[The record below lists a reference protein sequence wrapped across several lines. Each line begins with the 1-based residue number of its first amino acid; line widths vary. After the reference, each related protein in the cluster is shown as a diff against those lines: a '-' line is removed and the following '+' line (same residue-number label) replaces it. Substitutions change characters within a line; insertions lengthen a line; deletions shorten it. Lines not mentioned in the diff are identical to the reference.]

1 MAVTYTI
8 EGTINKVKFK
18 VMDELI
24 ETIEQSSIET
34 KIKQSIITK
43 EKVHFTI
50 ENKNKYI
57 FDDKN
62 EKEYKLL
69 IKNKDEDMEKD
80 IYEAK
85 LYKKDIFIE
94 CDDKYKEFILKAKSR
109 VWLIEAKISEEVVD
123 DKTLYYLEEIAIK

>member
-34 KIKQSIITK
+34 KIKKSIITK

-50 ENKNKYI
+50 ENKNKYHLI
-57 FDDKN
+57 IRVKGNEYLYKTNQKNSQHILECLKKYCPRIDKN
-62 EKEYKLL
+62 R
-69 IKNKDEDMEKD
+69 D
-80 IYEAK
+80 
-85 LYKKDIFIE
+85 
-94 CDDKYKEFILKAKSR
+94 
-109 VWLIEAKISEEVVD
+109 
-123 DKTLYYLEEIAIK
+123 

>member
-34 KIKQSIITK
+34 KIKKSIITK

-85 LYKKDIFIE
+85 LYKKDIF
-94 CDDKYKEFILKAKSR
+94 KAKSR
-109 VWLIEAKISEEVVD
+109 AWLI
-123 DKTLYYLEEIAIK
+123 

>member
-18 VMDELI
+18 VIDELI

>member
-34 KIKQSIITK
+34 KIKKSIITK

>member
-34 KIKQSIITK
+34 KIKKSIITK

-62 EKEYKLL
+62 EKDYKLL

-109 VWLIEAKISEEVVD
+109 AWLIEAKISEEVVD